1 MLSLSVSGNSEIM
14 HGGILKISPIS
25 LHIKFLIIIPSLS
38 LMTPGGETL
47 VVTGERFGDVYD
59 DITLQLVSDNGTVI
73 TLTANQTTASDTNLE
88 AEIPSLP
95 TGDYSVRVLV
105 QGNGYSIE

>member
-1 MLSLSVSGNSEIM
+1 MAHDGAQMLDNSK
-14 HGGILKISPIS
+14 HSPV
-25 LHIKFLIIIPSLS
+25 LGDLLA
-38 LMTPGGETL
+38 L
-47 VVTGERFGDVYD
+47 TGAAIGPAEALLARATDKVRE
-59 DITLQLVSDNGTVI
+59 LVSDNGTVI

-105 QGNGYSIE
+105 ENNGYSIE